1 MKQKKMTEREKAD
14 ITMKAFALEDEGK
27 KEEADRLL
35 KTIPIPAYLVKIL
48 KEQFGIDYL
57 ISGGYNLSE
66 AEAEFGQEWLAS

>member
-1 MKQKKMTEREKAD
+1 MTEREKAD
-14 ITMKAFALEDEGK
+14 IAMKAFALEDEGK

-57 ISGGYNLSE
+57 INGGYNLSE

>member
-1 MKQKKMTEREKAD
+1 
-14 ITMKAFALEDEGK
+14 MKAFALEDEGK